1 MLQTFRDDVLAVR
14 LPHSGDQDVAD
25 FEHFQATPTTECIAS
40 QVAVDFQ
47 EALDD
52 EPKLLGAR
60 NRSEAPAL
68 ARARG
73 RL

>member
-1 MLQTFRDDVLAVR
+1 MKGGSARPVMPFLKRTGFLA
-14 LPHSGDQDVAD
+14 S
-25 FEHFQATPTTECIAS
+25 
-40 QVAVDFQ
+40 
-47 EALDD
+47 D